1 MSECSF
7 LCPGCGEATET
18 VGARMCC
25 DCGAIVCD
33 DCFHY
38 QTRRCPR
45 CDTINMGRCLV
56 IGPHY
61 TCVLLGMLGRLAT
74 LMEHDVT
81 VEELQELSAT
91 AAELLAFCNK
101 DWKDGG
107 E

>member
-1 MSECSF
+1 
-7 LCPGCGEATET
+7 
-18 VGARMCC
+18 
-25 DCGAIVCD
+25 
-33 DCFHY
+33 
-38 QTRRCPR
+38 
-45 CDTINMGRCLV
+45 
-56 IGPHY
+56 
-61 TCVLLGMLGRLAT
+61 MLGRLAT